1 VTTPVSDAADGDVV
15 TVRTFISEA
24 EAEIAKAA
32 LEAFGIQCMLSRDD
46 CGGQRPHLLMG
57 AGIRLLVRSDDVERA
72 DEVLVSQTEEPN

>member
-1 VTTPVSDAADGDVV
+1 MTTPVSDAADGDVV